1 MNRLQSAAPIWSEGS
16 PRPPE
21 LMTKYAA
28 QMLARRITAYWKKR
42 GHIVTCRV
50 EQLQGERIDG
60 HGSIYV
66 VRSTLLNGLP
76 PK

>member
-1 MNRLQSAAPIWSEGS
+1 MSRLSSAAPIWSEGS
-16 PRPPE
+16 ARPAE

-28 QMLARRITAYWKKR
+28 QMLARRIEGFWRKR

-50 EQLQGERIDG
+50 EQCQGERVDG

-66 VRSTLLNGLP
+66 VRSDMISGRP
-76 PK
+76 PR